1 MPELPDVTLYVAHL
15 ARRLVGQTLE
25 SSRVI
30 SPNLLR
36 TAEPSLETAHGRC
49 VVRVRRLGKRIV
61 IELEGPLFLVFHLMI
76 AGRFHWQDAGD
87 PGRGRKGLATFQFTS
102 GTLSITE
109 VSRKQRASLH
119 VLEDEESLGFLDRGG
134 LEPLT
139 ATLDEFR
146 SALLSEN
153 HTLKRALTDP
163 RLLSGIG
170 NSYSDEILQCAR
182 QSPLQLT
189 RSREN
194 ESIARLYAAT
204 REVLFEWIERLE
216 HEYGDTFPEGV
227 TAFRPGMAVHGKFRQ
242 PCPVCGT
249 PVQRIV
255 YSENETNYCPHC
267 QTGGRLL
274 ADRALSRLLRDDWPR
289 TLEQMES

>member
-109 VSRKQRASLH
+109 VSRKQSQW
-119 VLEDEESLGFLDRGG
+119 E
-134 LEPLT
+134 
-139 ATLDEFR
+139 
-146 SALLSEN
+146 
-153 HTLKRALTDP
+153 
-163 RLLSGIG
+163 
-170 NSYSDEILQCAR
+170 Q
-182 QSPLQLT
+182 
-189 RSREN
+189 
-194 ESIARLYAAT
+194 
-204 REVLFEWIERLE
+204 
-216 HEYGDTFPEGV
+216 
-227 TAFRPGMAVHGKFRQ
+227 MA
-242 PCPVCGT
+242 
-249 PVQRIV
+249 
-255 YSENETNYCPHC
+255 
-267 QTGGRLL
+267 RLL
-274 ADRALSRLLRDDWPR
+274 AGLACQEMDVQFGRGSRARAAKKGCRVS
-289 TLEQMES
+289 